1 MDGEPMKV
9 CIVSS
14 CGGHLTE
21 VRALR
26 GAYARYPHHY
36 VLNDYAELPDDMRDC
51 TRFISH
57 SERDWRFFVNLWE
70 AASILRRERPEVLL
84 STGAGPIVPFAPG
97 CALLLSARPDRLYR
111 DADASDAAVHDG
123 PDHVS
128 PDPRLLLPVAAT
140 RALVP
145 AREVRRVGVVT
156 GSAGQIW

>member
-84 STGAGPIVPFAPG
+84 STGAGPIVPFA
-97 CALLLSARPDRLYR
+97 LVARFFFPRVRIVYIETLTRVTRPSMTGRIMYHLTR
-111 DADASDAAVHDG
+111 DFYYQWPQLA
-123 PDHVS
+123 PWF
-128 PDPRLLLPVAAT
+128 PRAKCGG
-140 RALVP
+140 LVL
-145 AREVRRVGVVT
+145 
-156 GSAGQIW
+156 